1 MSEGVKVVVGE
12 LELLEGNQLP
22 HPVGSSSGGV
32 GVHVEAAGHG
42 RFCLPGHGPAWDRGA
57 ELPPVGS
64 PLLPPAPWCP
74 AVFGEKKKKKRRLRT
89 HTVRGELMEIFGTFP
104 VEMAVSPFNPI
115 LPPS

>member
-42 RFCLPGHGPAWDRGA
+42 RFCLPGHGPAW
-57 ELPPVGS
+57 EK
-64 PLLPPAPWCP
+64 
-74 AVFGEKKKKKRRLRT
+74 KKKKKRRLRT